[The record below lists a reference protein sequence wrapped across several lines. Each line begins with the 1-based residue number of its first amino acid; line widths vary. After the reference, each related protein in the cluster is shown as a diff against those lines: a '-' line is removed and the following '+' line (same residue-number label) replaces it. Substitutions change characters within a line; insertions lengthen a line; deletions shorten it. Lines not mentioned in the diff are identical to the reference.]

1 MKNLSNIDLIKTCA
15 ESADNQKA
23 WLEFI
28 RRFDHHIKLSVIR
41 AYRYLTIRNLGKE
54 RILEEEIKDLVQEV
68 YIKLVKNNCKLL
80 KNFKP
85 KYNGS
90 ISIYLSLTCAS
101 VVKDHFRKSGTLKRK
116 APNKGSDGRIYSANE
131 GKLINKKISYFL
143 SANPEEKV
151 IAKDILEKA
160 ENYYSIFHPKRN
172 NEKRKLIFQLYFLEG
187 LSIKDISRIKGLN
200 VSLANANKIVW
211 KMKREIRNYI
221 YNN

>member
-1 MKNLSNIDLIKTCA
+1 MKNLSNIDLIKACA
-15 ESADNQKA
+15 KSADNQKA

-41 AYRYLTIRNLGKE
+41 AYRYLIINNLGKE
-54 RILEEEIKDLVQEV
+54 KILKEEIRDLVQEV

-80 KNFKP
+80 KNLKP
-85 KYNGS
+85 EYNDS
-90 ISIYLSLTCAS
+90 IYAYLSLTCAS
-101 VVKDHFRKSGTLKRK
+101 VVKDHFKKLGRLKRK
-116 APNKGSDGRIYSANE
+116 SSMECNNGGIDITNE
-131 GKLINKKISYFL
+131 GKLIKKRVSSFIS
-143 SANPEEKV
+143 SNVEEKV

-172 NEKRKLIFQLYFLEG
+172 NEKRKLIFQLYFMEG

-221 YNN
+221 YNS